1 MARDNSSRTYRIL
14 AVDNEPNQ
22 VLILDAALRKLPNVE
37 VFTADSA
44 EEALNLFQQHPFDL
58 VITDYRMRGM
68 DGLTL
73 AAGVR
78 RLRPHAPIV
87 LVTAYP
93 DEVRERARHMS
104 LFAILEKPVSVKDI
118 RTTALKALGFHG

>member
-1 MARDNSSRTYRIL
+1 
-14 AVDNEPNQ
+14 
-22 VLILDAALRKLPNVE
+22 
-37 VFTADSA
+37 
-44 EEALNLFQQHPFDL
+44 
-58 VITDYRMRGM
+58 MRGM